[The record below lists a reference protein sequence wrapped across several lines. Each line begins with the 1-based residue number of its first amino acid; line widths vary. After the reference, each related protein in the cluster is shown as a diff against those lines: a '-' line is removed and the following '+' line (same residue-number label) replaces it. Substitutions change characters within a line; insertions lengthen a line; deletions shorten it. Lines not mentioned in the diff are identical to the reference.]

1 MEIDH
6 KPIHATIL
14 VCQLDSLDGQFVE
27 FILEN
32 IWRVEKFRSCH
43 LRDIGFYNFRYLVF
57 AIVDIIVWQSV
68 RNC

>member
-1 MEIDH
+1 MEVDN
-6 KPIHATIL
+6 KSIHATIL

-43 LRDIGFYNFRYLVF
+43 LRDIGFYNFCYLVL
-57 AIVDIIVWQSV
+57 AIADIIVSQSV
-68 RNC
+68 RNS

>member
-32 IWRVEKFRSCH
+32 I
-43 LRDIGFYNFRYLVF
+43 
-57 AIVDIIVWQSV
+57 
-68 RNC
+68 